1 MPGKVKVRILSG
13 RNLPIMDRSAET
25 TDAFAEVKFSETTFK
40 TEVFRKSLNPEW
52 NSDWF
57 RFHADDREL
66 QDEPL
71 QIRVMDYD
79 TYSANDAI
87 GKVYVDL
94 NPLLLLAEDSSSG
107 TMSGWLPIFDT
118 MQGLRGEIKILVKVE
133 LFSDLNKFR
142 QSSCGVQFY
151 CSSGIPEGFQVVC
164 INGFVEELVV
174 NDDPEYQWIDKIR
187 TPRASNEARQSLFMK
202 LSGAVQRK
210 IGLKAL
216 ELGANAVVGYHQ
228 RFDFEGD
235 TGIVV
240 RGIGT
245 AVTLQKPNANDPP
258 SNVLATICPDKLNV
272 CTSNKSQSTCT
283 KTMSSPIL
291 NTVAHLPHRDYSFRL
306 ESNFKEG
313 NSSLVPDI
321 LVPRKYSLKSVM
333 NKFKLITTPSS
344 SMHKLSDPPSFSTSV
359 LSDHKRAFFQMDSD
373 EEESEDECQ
382 DFWVS
387 SISDMTTANALLGG
401 SKSHLI
407 FEAEAERITYGM
419 VDESRANGVFEG
431 KKEIGTLTNS
441 INSIPTIPYASK
453 QSMNRHGLAAD
464 SLEFLEYPFI
474 TMTKFP
480 PGFLFHLGGFVS
492 TRSVKLLDDLE
503 EDSVTRDGWWQE
515 IRREIRSHARA
526 LGCSIIVGYSEE
538 ITIWEDVVVLYASGT
553 AALGNMRM
561 MLDLDMAGNF
571 GPPFIHAVRPLLT
584 QVQSD
589 HASNCKLYHVP
600 YAEGSL
606 PFPVKMTNCAVCG
619 RKKVPDV
626 LITTIEPSNSSD
638 FVGRGSFIQA
648 KVVKYKKDLKGDN
661 NAKEI
666 SDALPFLEYEIHRQL
681 LNKLKVKGMNS
692 LFDLKIKISISSRL
706 ICAIASATSVFTS
719 ALPIPDK
726 PRLLLSSSSDDK
738 HKNTSSVLIEKDH
751 LDRTTKRLEEKVSS
765 NILHYDI
772 TSHQIKSVLE
782 QGQTDNNVEEVPDRE
797 NEEIEVDFSAGN
809 KDACVLEIDDSEDAD
824 ILNSLLDP
832 LPPKDFYIYST
843 EEPVG
848 IPPGHI
854 ITSCQ
859 TFTQVWR
866 GKVHPTS
873 KEYGIA
879 CQNLL
884 SLVYFKLRSFRPCL
898 ICKLNFQLNY
908 DDENEMQ
915 IILNGTAISIDNSS
929 KTTKKDDS
937 FFSSSSML
945 NGGGNSM
952 IFNLECD
959 SSSHNKIVK
968 PCRFYVANK
977 EGQGVNVTP
986 LSYIPGARIERY
998 MGNLNFFLIRETS
1011 SLRESG
1017 GLNTFIQSFINE
1029 FYGIV
1034 RAHVYALGGNGLVA
1048 FFMSEFVLSHS
1059 LHKNQAQCLIHVG
1072 GDVVSAHYTTLTL

>member
-258 SNVLATICPDKLNV
+258 SNVLATICPDSCHV
-272 CTSNKSQSTCT
+272 HRSPSTEVDQVHNLLT
-283 KTMSSPIL
+283 
-291 NTVAHLPHRDYSFRL
+291 
-306 ESNFKEG
+306 
-313 NSSLVPDI
+313 
-321 LVPRKYSLKSVM
+321 LKSSTGNNYNNNSNVDQVAPQQQQQ
-333 NKFKLITTPSS
+333 NQHCSPDSES
-344 SMHKLSDPPSFSTSV
+344 GSPPP
-359 LSDHKRAFFQMDSD
+359 R
-373 EEESEDECQ
+373 
-382 DFWVS
+382 
-387 SISDMTTANALLGG
+387 
-401 SKSHLI
+401 
-407 FEAEAERITYGM
+407 
-419 VDESRANGVFEG
+419 
-431 KKEIGTLTNS
+431 GTLTNS

>member
-1 MPGKVKVRILSG
+1 
-13 RNLPIMDRSAET
+13 
-25 TDAFAEVKFSETTFK
+25 
-40 TEVFRKSLNPEW
+40 
-52 NSDWF
+52 
-57 RFHADDREL
+57 
-66 QDEPL
+66 
-71 QIRVMDYD
+71 
-79 TYSANDAI
+79 
-87 GKVYVDL
+87 
-94 NPLLLLAEDSSSG
+94 
-107 TMSGWLPIFDT
+107 
-118 MQGLRGEIKILVKVE
+118 
-133 LFSDLNKFR
+133 
-142 QSSCGVQFY
+142 
-151 CSSGIPEGFQVVC
+151 
-164 INGFVEELVV
+164 
-174 NDDPEYQWIDKIR
+174 
-187 TPRASNEARQSLFMK
+187 
-202 LSGAVQRK
+202 
-210 IGLKAL
+210 
-216 ELGANAVVGYHQ
+216 
-228 RFDFEGD
+228 
-235 TGIVV
+235 
-240 RGIGT
+240 
-245 AVTLQKPNANDPP
+245 
-258 SNVLATICPDKLNV
+258 
-272 CTSNKSQSTCT
+272 
-283 KTMSSPIL
+283 
-291 NTVAHLPHRDYSFRL
+291 
-306 ESNFKEG
+306 
-313 NSSLVPDI
+313 
-321 LVPRKYSLKSVM
+321 
-333 NKFKLITTPSS
+333 
-344 SMHKLSDPPSFSTSV
+344 
-359 LSDHKRAFFQMDSD
+359 
-373 EEESEDECQ
+373 
-382 DFWVS
+382 
-387 SISDMTTANALLGG
+387 
-401 SKSHLI
+401 
-407 FEAEAERITYGM
+407 
-419 VDESRANGVFEG
+419 
-431 KKEIGTLTNS
+431 
-441 INSIPTIPYASK
+441 
-453 QSMNRHGLAAD
+453 MNRHGLAAD

-571 GPPFIHAVRPLLT
+571 GPPFIHAIRPLLT
-584 QVQSD
+584 QAQSD

-619 RKKVPDV
+619 R
-626 LITTIEPSNSSD
+626 
-638 FVGRGSFIQA
+638 RGSFIQA

-692 LFDLKIKISISSRL
+692 LFDLKIKISI
-706 ICAIASATSVFTS
+706 T
-719 ALPIPDK
+719 LPIPDK
-726 PRLLLSSSSDDK
+726 P
-738 HKNTSSVLIEKDH
+738 HH
-751 LDRTTKRLEEKVSS
+751 LDRTTKRLEEK
-765 NILHYDI
+765 
-772 TSHQIKSVLE
+772 IKSVLE
-782 QGQTDNNVEEVPDRE
+782 Q
-797 NEEIEVDFSAGN
+797 VDFSAGN